1 MWQRSAVF
9 LFLMGAYWPRVASE
23 LLILIANIFIKVQVQ
38 VSLSKA
44 KTDI

>member
-1 MWQRSAVF
+1 MWHRSAVF
-9 LFLMGAYWPRVASE
+9 LFLMAAYWPRVTSE
-23 LLILIANIFIKVQVQ
+23 LLILIANTFIKVQVQ